1 MLADKKRSTVIVQ
14 FETLTALRQS
24 VIGKAKGRIRDN
36 EGLVHELQELMKQ
49 LKQEGQKEIQ
59 EYNASLHKKKRRF
72 AEMFQEKENK
82 KSSAKSKKDKKK
94 KKKKTTSSS
103 DSKGQSSSDSNN
115 DSDDGKGDAGG
126 GGSEG
131 EEDEQEILSHCSSS
145 TQALSNPR
153 PPRVPKDQRKT
164 SSQASV
170 VSRAKTDDDLWSN
183 SKFAPASS
191 EKENYLQIHG
201 YPRQTGTSV
210 DWGRT
215 GTMDTHWIF
224 MALASLGRLGQRLQ
238 IPNQ

>member
-59 EYNASLHKKKRRF
+59 EYNASLHKKKRKF

-103 DSKGQSSSDSNN
+103 DSKGQSSSDSTN

-126 GGSEG
+126 GGSVRG
-131 EEDEQEILSHCSSS
+131 RRMSRRFLAIVPVQLKRFPIP
-145 TQALSNPR
+145 ALLGA
-153 PPRVPKDQRKT
+153 PKEQRKT
-164 SSQASV
+164 SSQASA
-170 VSRAKTDDDLWSN
+170 VSRAKD
-183 SKFAPASS
+183 
-191 EKENYLQIHG
+191 
-201 YPRQTGTSV
+201 R
-210 DWGRT
+210 
-215 GTMDTHWIF
+215 
-224 MALASLGRLGQRLQ
+224 
-238 IPNQ
+238 

>member
-59 EYNASLHKKKRRF
+59 EYNASLHKKKRKF

-103 DSKGQSSSDSNN
+103 DSKGQSSSDSTN

-153 PPRVPKDQRKT
+153 PPRAPKEQRKT
-164 SSQASV
+164 SSQASA

-191 EKENYLQIHG
+191 EKENSQISDDLMEMLAEVLHANFKSASD
-201 YPRQTGTSV
+201 TCISV
-210 DWGRT
+210 WNFLELIEHKMHDDKC
-215 GTMDTHWIF
+215 M
-224 MALASLGRLGQRLQ
+224 
-238 IPNQ
+238 